1 MEAREW
7 HFEAGDDIFSH
18 TMNASDEEN
27 HWDPPRGDGL
37 TWFGRDDLPG
47 FEESDF
53 LGLIL

>member
-27 HWDPPRGDGL
+27 HWDPPRDDGL